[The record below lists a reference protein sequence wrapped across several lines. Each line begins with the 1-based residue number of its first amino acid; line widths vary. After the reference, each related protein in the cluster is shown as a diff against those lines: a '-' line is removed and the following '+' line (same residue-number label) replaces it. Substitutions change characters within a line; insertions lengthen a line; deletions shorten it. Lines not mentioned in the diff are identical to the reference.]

1 MGKELIYLYLIV
13 FAFGLSV
20 GSFLNVCIYRIP
32 LNISIAKGRSFC
44 PYCKAKIAWFDN
56 IPLLSFIFLRA
67 KCRYCNQPISRIYP
81 TVELLTGLLFVLSFW
96 KFGLSWQFFSAVIL
110 LSALIVISFIDLKHQ
125 IIPDLISLPGILL
138 GLIFSLLIPGFH
150 WLNSLIGVLVGGVFF
165 YLMAWG
171 GQALFKKESLGGGDI
186 KLAAMLGAFLGWQK
200 LIVVLFL
207 SSLLGALVGLI
218 LMLTLKNFREK
229 RIIPFGPFLALA
241 SVLALFLGDRLIA
254 FYTSHFWLR

>member
-1 MGKELIYLYLIV
+1 MGKELVLLYVIV
-13 FAFGLSV
+13 FAFGLSI

-32 LNISIAKGRSFC
+32 LNISLAKGRSFC
-44 PYCKAKIAWFDN
+44 PYCRTKISWFDN
-56 IPLLSFIFLRA
+56 IPLLSFLLLKA
-67 KCRYCNQPISRIYP
+67 KCRHCKQSISWIYP
-81 TVELLTGLLFVLSFW
+81 TVELLTGLLFLLSYW
-96 KFGLSWQFFSAVIL
+96 KFGFSWQFLSAIIL

-138 GLIFSLLIPGFH
+138 GLVFSFLIPGFH
-150 WLNSLIGVLVGGVFF
+150 WLNSLIGVLLGGVFF
-165 YLMAWG
+165 YLMAWV
-171 GQALFKKESLGGGDI
+171 GQALFKRESLGGGDI

-200 LIVVLFL
+200 LLVVFFL

-218 LMLTLKNFREK
+218 LIFAIKDFREK

-241 SVLALFLGDRLIA
+241 SVLALFLGDRVIA

>member
-13 FAFGLSV
+13 FVFGLSV
-20 GSFLNVCIYRIP
+20 GSLLNVCIYRLP

-44 PYCKAKIAWFDN
+44 PYCRAKIAWFDN
-56 IPLLSFIFLRA
+56 IPLLSFLLLKA
-67 KCRYCNQPISRIYP
+67 KCRHCKRPISWIYP
-81 TVELLTGLLFVLSFW
+81 TVEILTGLLFVLSFW
-96 KFGLSWQFFSAVIL
+96 KFGLSWQFLSAVIL

-138 GLIFSLLIPGFH
+138 GVVFSFLIPGFH
-150 WLNSLIGVLVGGVFF
+150 WLSSVIGVLVGGIFF

-207 SSLLGALVGLI
+207 SSFLGALVGLI

-254 FYTSHFWLR
+254 FYTTYFWLR